1 MASQPIT
8 DRNSLALRLF
18 FNERTAR
25 GLSALR
31 FMLLGAACLVLVEK
45 WRRGVFTGDELSALV
60 ILAVLV
66 GFLGDLVRR
75 RATKTG
81 EAG

>member
-1 MASQPIT
+1 
-8 DRNSLALRLF
+8 
-18 FNERTAR
+18 
-25 GLSALR
+25 
-31 FMLLGAACLVLVEK
+31 MLLGAACLVLVEK